1 MGANFPAAHFSHSL
15 DSDPENLPAWQSI
28 GAEEPFSDTKE
39 PAVARV
45 QIVDPDI
52 GAYEPGRQ
60 ASQELAPAALI
71 VPVAQDVHVVDPAGA
86 KVPDWQSSHA
96 LAPVPL

>member
-1 MGANFPAAHFSHSL
+1 M
-15 DSDPENLPAWQSI
+15 DPE
-28 GAEEPFSDTKE
+28 
-39 PAVARV
+39 
-45 QIVDPDI
+45 I